1 MQFSTTQNTQNTQEA
16 QQKHTQID
24 KEGIAKLMDLFYAKV
39 RKDENLG
46 RIFEGRIGTD
56 EASWSAHKQKIA
68 SFWGGIFLGEQDY
81 HGAPLKAHLDLEPF
95 PREFFEIWLGL
106 FKESCEAV
114 FCQEAAEQLLDRARD
129 IAQRFQKILYEFPH
143 S

>member
-56 EASWSAHKQKIA
+56 EASWSAHKQKNR
-68 SFWGGIFLGEQDY
+68 FLLGRGIS
-81 HGAPLKAHLDLEPF
+81 
-95 PREFFEIWLGL
+95 R
-106 FKESCEAV
+106 
-114 FCQEAAEQLLDRARD
+114 RARLSRRT
-129 IAQRFQKILYEFPH
+129 A
-143 S
+143 